1 MRQKPFYLTKSRF
14 KSALEC
20 PTKLYYTSNDQY
32 ANLKSD
38 DEFLM
43 ALAEGGFQVGEL
55 AKYYHPGGYDITTL
69 EYHKSLEETNEL
81 LQQENVIIYEPAI
94 QFENFFIRVDVL
106 VKTANK
112 VDLIEVKA
120 KSFKSAD
127 KFYSDKGFIDTSWKP
142 YLYDIAFQNWVT
154 QQAFPDW
161 EITPYLMLA
170 DRNNKTTVDGLNQM
184 FIVVKDEQG
193 RKSVKVKTGLSKEL
207 LGDEI
212 LAKVNVSKPVQ
223 MIWDGHDIDPKNKT
237 IEDQKNFFERAKE
250 YSKFYVDDVQ
260 YPVTLGTKC
269 KHCEFKNDNYPELRS
284 GFQECW
290 RSIFPDFD
298 AGNPHVFDIWNF
310 RGSQA
315 IINNGVYSFDDI
327 YSDGNLANMLNDRQY
342 MQVEKTVK
350 RSNQEFI
357 NPKLFDEMDR
367 WEFPLHFI
375 DFETS
380 MVAVPFHKG
389 QHPYEQVAFQF
400 SCHTLRKNGQMD
412 HEQWIETERGKFPNY
427 NFVKALKNV
436 LEKDNGT
443 IFRYAA
449 HENTVL
455 RQIQKQMV
463 EKNEEQF
470 GEWIEWVDTLTQWYD
485 KDTKEKFEGE
495 RNMVD
500 MLALV
505 KKYYYHPEMEGSN
518 SIKSVL
524 PAIFTTSD
532 HIKNRYSKP
541 VGYGINLKDQI
552 LWKLNDN
559 TGEPID
565 PYKLLPDL
573 YEDLDVTKKEL
584 FLDDGKIQEGSAAL
598 IAFGKM
604 QFTEMQEQERLALT
618 ASLLQYCELDTLAMV
633 MIYEHWNSL
642 K

>member
-1 MRQKPFYLTKSRF
+1 
-14 KSALEC
+14 
-20 PTKLYYTSNDQY
+20 
-32 ANLKSD
+32 
-38 DEFLM
+38 
-43 ALAEGGFQVGEL
+43 
-55 AKYYHPGGYDITTL
+55 
-69 EYHKSLEETNEL
+69 
-81 LQQENVIIYEPAI
+81 
-94 QFENFFIRVDVL
+94 
-106 VKTANK
+106 
-112 VDLIEVKA
+112 
-120 KSFKSAD
+120 
-127 KFYSDKGFIDTSWKP
+127 
-142 YLYDIAFQNWVT
+142 
-154 QQAFPDW
+154 
-161 EITPYLMLA
+161 
-170 DRNNKTTVDGLNQM
+170 
-184 FIVVKDEQG
+184 
-193 RKSVKVKTGLSKEL
+193 
-207 LGDEI
+207 
-212 LAKVNVSKPVQ
+212 
-223 MIWDGHDIDPKNKT
+223 
-237 IEDQKNFFERAKE
+237 
-250 YSKFYVDDVQ
+250 
-260 YPVTLGTKC
+260 
-269 KHCEFKNDNYPELRS
+269 
-284 GFQECW
+284 
-290 RSIFPDFD
+290 
-298 AGNPHVFDIWNF
+298 
-310 RGSQA
+310 
-315 IINNGVYSFDDI
+315 
-327 YSDGNLANMLNDRQY
+327 
-342 MQVEKTVK
+342 
-350 RSNQEFI
+350 
-357 NPKLFDEMDR
+357 
-367 WEFPLHFI
+367 
-375 DFETS
+375 